1 MQTNTETKSFQ
12 QQKQKQMYEERMQNQ
27 NGDIYYGGA
36 VTMPA
41 IPKTAV
47 AVETAAA
54 AETVVIAETTTVDTA
69 PAEPVAPAETTG
81 PADANGDGIM
91 DDDVAIINPVLPVQ
105 RQDVRV
111 FLDQEMADEM
121 IAFLKTVN
129 HARSNNTKVN
139 NIIKEEAAAYFAGN
153 KSLDETVKLIQNR
166 VSILVAE
173 SR

>member
-1 MQTNTETKSFQ
+1 MG
-12 QQKQKQMYEERMQNQ
+12 KQKKLYEERMQNQ

-47 AVETAAA
+47 AAETAAA
-54 AETVVIAETTTVDTA
+54 SSDAVIVETTAVDNT
-69 PAEPVAPAETTG
+69 PAKPEAPAETTG

-91 DDDVAIINPVLPVQ
+91 DDDIAVIDPVLPVQ
-105 RQDVRV
+105 RQHVRV

-129 HARSNNTKVN
+129 HARRNNTKVN

-166 VSILVAE
+166 VSTLVAE